1 MDSLAYRCLNITDSC
16 LPTPLD
22 ATHLSIIKNIFFFP
36 ISWRKYIVAFCR
48 TQVPIMQ
55 LSHLLSEFGELSP
68 DSVMIS
74 IPNIIDT
81 EIFKQDLVTPLSDL
95 LYSPI
100 YLSFVS
106 YLCRAENTYHISE
119 FLEQRNISFTKEFLA
134 TTTPTKPQQLNYVGL
149 LTGSSNEPHMH
160 SMICSTDLS
169 MPHNLLNAY
178 RSKILRLKDKLE
190 TYLGKLM
197 LITWTYLLV
206 CRLFMNLFRVNSGI
220 CICR

>member
-1 MDSLAYRCLNITDSC
+1 MSANAIGCNSSVDHQEHILLPYQLAKVHSGFLSYASPNHAVVSPVIRIWGTISGLRYDLYTQHHRYRN
-16 LPTPLD
+16 
-22 ATHLSIIKNIFFFP
+22 
-36 ISWRKYIVAFCR
+36 
-48 TQVPIMQ
+48 
-55 LSHLLSEFGELSP
+55 
-68 DSVMIS
+68 
-74 IPNIIDT
+74 
-81 EIFKQDLVTPLSDL
+81 FKQDLVTPLSDL